1 MNFVIAECNRP
12 LAMESQIDQFL
23 KAALTFSLDEV
34 LQILKNAGVDVT
46 CGACMELA
54 FTGTT
59 LAAHTCSAENVGEV
73 TTEVQ

>member
-1 MNFVIAECNRP
+1 
-12 LAMESQIDQFL
+12 MENQIDQFL

-46 CGACMELA
+46 CGACMEVA

-59 LAAHTCSAENVGEV
+59 FSTHTCLALAESNV
-73 TTEVQ
+73 TKEVQ